1 MAKNYL
7 VFALPVMLLS
17 VMSVIALNV
26 DKVMLG
32 YFWTFK
38 EVGYYFSFQRITTLL
53 LAVPV
58 AVGTVL
64 FPTISEY
71 HARNNVKGIKDV
83 TRLSERYI
91 SMVAIPLITFV
102 IIFPKPILNIVF

>member
-1 MAKNYL
+1 ML
-7 VFALPVMLLS
+7 LPVT
-17 VMSVIALNV
+17 SVISLNV

-38 EVGYYFSFQRITTLL
+38 EVGYYFSVQRITTLL
-53 LAVPV
+53 LAIPM

-71 HARNNVKGIKDV
+71 HARDNLKGIKEV
-83 TRLSERYI
+83 THSAERYI
-91 SMVAIPLITFV
+91 SMVAIPC
-102 IIFPKPILNIVF
+102 

>member
-1 MAKNYL
+1 MAKSYL

-17 VMSVIALNV
+17 ITSAIALNV

-38 EVGYYFSFQRITTLL
+38 EVGYYFSVQRIIMLL
-53 LAVPV
+53 LAIPT

-71 HARNNVKGIKDV
+71 HARNNVAGI
-83 TRLSERYI
+83 
-91 SMVAIPLITFV
+91 
-102 IIFPKPILNIVF
+102 